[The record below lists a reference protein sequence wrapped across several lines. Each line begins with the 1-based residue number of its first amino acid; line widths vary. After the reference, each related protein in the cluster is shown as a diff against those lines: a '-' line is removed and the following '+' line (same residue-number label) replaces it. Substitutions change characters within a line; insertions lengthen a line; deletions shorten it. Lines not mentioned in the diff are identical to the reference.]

1 MRRMAEETMMARK
14 LAPIHPG
21 EILRE
26 EFLVPLG
33 LTPYAVAAAVGVPR
47 TRIER
52 LAREETPVSADIALR
67 LGRFFGTSAE
77 LWMNLQTRYDL
88 ETAQDGAAGD
98 LKKIKEFRAA

>member
-1 MRRMAEETMMARK
+1 MARK

-26 EFLVPLG
+26 EFLIPIG
-33 LTPYAVAAAVGVPR
+33 LTSYAVAAAVGVPR

-77 LWMNLQTRYDL
+77 FWMNIQTRYDL
-88 ETAQDGAAGD
+88 ETAQDALATD
-98 LKKIKEFRAA
+98 LKRIKEYQVA